1 KSRSQ
6 AWEPKAIIQE
16 RLPSG
21 SRNPTA
27 RNNAPR
33 SAHNE
38 RTAAPLSAPGLIV
51 TIRKIAARVRGAA
64 TGWGIGLEL
73 SAAAGMV
80 IGSDSVR
87 WCRRGANN
95 TQAAA
100 ATTALAMDCGL

>member
-1 KSRSQ
+1 M
-6 AWEPKAIIQE
+6 QE

-27 RNNAPR
+27 RSNAPR

-51 TIRKIAARVRGAA
+51 TIRKIAARVSGAV
-64 TGWGIGLEL
+64 TGWGVGLEL

-87 WCRRGANN
+87 WCRRGGANN

-100 ATTALAMDCGL
+100 ATTALAMDYGL